1 MAMSEIVQKIV
12 DVISSDSGEP
22 MAVSVTYPDDG
33 AWHPTIAVFM
43 DAPGMRESLYEFGRR
58 LAGEGYRVVMP
69 DLNHRH
75 GRLLGWE
82 ASEVT
87 PEVLG
92 KISAMLG
99 AMTDEGI
106 QQDLDDALTTVELR
120 DDEKLGTIGFCL
132 GARAIYRTLM
142 RFPDRFA
149 VGATWHPS
157 LLHTEPDPPYATAAN
172 LKQPVYIGIGTA
184 DQVQSIAM
192 QQRFFDAVADLDH
205 VEVVYFE
212 GADHAFTWPTS
223 PNYHEE
229 AATVSWAKTTALFA
243 QHLLPG

>member
-1 MAMSEIVQKIV
+1 MSDITQKII
-12 DVISSDSGEP
+12 DVTSTDSGEA

-33 AWHPTIAVFM
+33 QWHPTIAMIM
-43 DAPGMRESLYEFGRR
+43 DAPGMRESLYEFARR
-58 LAGEGYRVVMP
+58 LAGEGYRVVLP
-69 DLNHRH
+69 DLHHRH

-82 ASEVT
+82 ANELT
-87 PEVLG
+87 PEAREKLG
-92 KISAMLG
+92 QVFN
-99 AMTDEGI
+99 AMTDAGI
-106 QQDLDDALTTVELR
+106 QQDLDDALAAIELT

-172 LKQPVYIGIGTA
+172 LKQPLYIGIGTA
-184 DQVQSIAM
+184 DQVQSIEM
-192 QQRFFDAVADLDH
+192 QQPFFDAVADLDH
-205 VEVVYFE
+205 VEVMMFE
-212 GADHAFTWPTS
+212 GADHAFSWPTS

-243 QHLLPG
+243 ANLPQ